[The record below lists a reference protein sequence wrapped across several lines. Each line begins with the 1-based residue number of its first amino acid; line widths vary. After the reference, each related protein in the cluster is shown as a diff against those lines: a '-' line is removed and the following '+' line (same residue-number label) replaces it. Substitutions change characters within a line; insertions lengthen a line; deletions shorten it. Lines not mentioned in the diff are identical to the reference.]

1 VPSISGLPHS
11 AVPYFFIEQTYDTSL
26 ADEFLAPHGVSCP
39 PFPAYVEN
47 LVAFLEKNPK
57 L

>member
-1 VPSISGLPHS
+1 
-11 AVPYFFIEQTYDTSL
+11 VPYFFIEQTYDTSL